1 MLTLQ
6 SNMLTVVDQTDN
18 RKLEVYIKSNM
29 PTVQILNTN
38 TGAYSPDWSSGL
50 ELTAD
55 VYLDSRE
62 IESYN
67 GVSFKWSVDDGSSVT
82 QVSTSRTYRITN
94 NALASKPI
102 LTYVCV
108 ASYQNVTSTSKITF
122 TRTDTGR
129 NGTDGKDGT
138 SVRILGTATAVTPVS
153 NTDYYTIT
161 YSSSAITAAELGDA
175 YLYNGNLYVCAV
187 KRDAD
192 DYFINAGNIQGPAGQ
207 DGVSAKLI
215 TLSSSSQVFKVNS
228 AGTVTPSTITVT
240 ATAINTSVS
249 TWTYSTDGGK
259 TFSATVPTGLS
270 RNGNTITVT
279 GSTLGVN
286 SVVIKA
292 SDGTYGD
299 TLTVHK
305 VVDGANGS
313 KGDSAS
319 MAFLTNENI
328 SFAANS
334 SGKVSSTSLTTNVVA
349 YSGTEKVMPTVGT
362 PSGMPS
368 GMTIS
373 VDSTS
378 LANSSKEVMLTISIA
393 NNSTLGSTSSNHGT
407 VTIPI
412 TSPVSTNLILSWS
425 KINAGSTGVGINS
438 TTVTYGVSD
447 SSSTQPTEWQN
458 TIPTVAEGKYLWTR
472 TVIDYTDTSKADT
485 VTYAYVKQGSTG
497 EKGNPGTSVTVSSI
511 QYQEGSS
518 ATTAPTGTWS
528 NAVVAV
534 ADGKYLWTKTTFSD
548 DKVAYGVAKQG
559 SAGTPASLVNITPSA
574 LYFKSTTGAN
584 GTFTPQYIYLYP
596 TFQNA
601 TYSSWQYSTD
611 GGSTWTA
618 ASGANGLTIGTYNSV
633 ANSLRVDRASTL
645 YTSSVTSI
653 SFRCN
658 STNTSVYDVVSIA
671 KIYDVVDLEIGGTN
685 LIKNSDFTKTFSTYW
700 TGVGTTHAIET
711 DATYGKYLSFSS
723 TSAGSSSYRI
733 YANTDNNFT
742 HVSGVT
748 YTLSFYAKST
758 TSGAIVQT
766 NVGGAGSAV
775 NHTLTTDWT
784 KYTKTYTA
792 DRVGSLTF
800 WSKNANEVI
809 HIAKVKLEKGNK
821 ATDWNPAPEDL
832 LNEAA
837 NVNVM
842 LSNESHFFEATASGI
857 PTAKSIILDVIGY
870 KGSVQSNTTVGTISG
885 LPSAGMTATIA
896 SNGTTSTKITIA
908 VTEALTS
915 ADSGVLTIP
924 VTVNGYTINKK
935 FSWVKAKA
943 GDPGTPG
950 GDAVTFQ
957 VYSTNGYALSINTP
971 AILLQTFAYVG
982 DSAIQTGAT
991 YQWYSYATSGWTSI
1005 SGATNA
1011 YYTVSRDSVSFSNS
1025 YMCKMQF
1032 NGAEYVGV
1040 ATIDDKSDE
1049 NKVFTTKPSNY
1060 TAGDIWIVGSDYK
1073 PSNIEIGT
1081 LLKAQYTNKT
1091 YADADWI
1098 AATKYDEQLKD
1109 LQENLT
1115 QYNQYFSFDS
1125 AQGVKITAKDS
1136 NGVESKYSTTISN
1149 DEWAI
1154 NYGSEAVTYVDETK
1168 MHIKEAEIESPLT
1181 ITGKYSGSTMLQ
1193 APIMNIG
1200 NFSLVIE
1207 SNGSLSVV
1215 VKS

>member
-1 MLTLQ
+1 MKITSQPLVFLDT
-6 SNMLTVVDQTDN
+6 TDS
-18 RKLEVYIKSNM
+18 RKLEVYISSNH
-29 PTVQILNTN
+29 PTVQLYDVNDKDYT
-38 TGAYSPDWSSGL
+38 PDWSKTNLKLSADIFLDSEEIVPQKKKWYRQFINETSETLVSTGDFTD
-50 ELTAD
+50 EITVSTNMTSAIVTYICRVEYQGLTA
-55 VYLDSRE
+55 V
-62 IESYN
+62 
-67 GVSFKWSVDDGSSVT
+67 
-82 QVSTSRTYRITN
+82 
-94 NALASKPI
+94 
-102 LTYVCV
+102 
-108 ASYQNVTSTSKITF
+108 SKITF
-122 TRTDTGR
+122 TKTDTGL
-129 NGTDGKDGT
+129 NGSNGKDGT
-138 SVRILGTATAVTPVS
+138 SVRILGTATAVSKVVD
-153 NTDYYTIT
+153 TDYYTIT

-192 DYFINAGNIQGPAGQ
+192 DYFINVGNIQGPAGK

-215 TLSSSSQVFKVNS
+215 TLSSSSQVFKVS
-228 AGTVTPSTITVT
+228 STGTVTPATIAVT

-249 TWTYSTDGGK
+249 SWTYSTDGGK
-259 TFSATVPTGLS
+259 TFSSTVPTGLS
-270 RNGNTITVT
+270 RNGNSITIT
-279 GSTLGVN
+279 GSTLTAN
-286 SVVIKA
+286 SVVIQA

-305 VVDGANGS
+305 VVDGS

-334 SGKVSSTSLTTNVVA
+334 VGQISLTSLTTNVVA
-349 YSGTEKVMPTVGT
+349 YRGAEKVMPTVGT
-362 PSGMPS
+362 PSGAPS

-407 VTIPI
+407 ITIPI
-412 TSPVSTNLILSWS
+412 TSPVSTNLSLSWS
-425 KINAGSTGVGINS
+425 KINAGQT
-438 TTVTYGVSD
+438 
-447 SSSTQPTEWQN
+447 
-458 TIPTVAEGKYLWTR
+458 
-472 TVIDYTDTSKADT
+472 
-485 VTYAYVKQGSTG
+485 
-497 EKGNPGTSVTVSSI
+497 GTS
-511 QYQEGSS
+511 
-518 ATTAPTGTWS
+518 
-528 NAVVAV
+528 
-534 ADGKYLWTKTTFSD
+534 
-548 DKVAYGVAKQG
+548 
-559 SAGTPASLVNITPSA
+559 ASLVNISPSA

-611 GGSTWTA
+611 GGATWTS
-618 ASGANGLTIGTYNSV
+618 ASGANGLTIGTYNSI

-658 STNTSVYDVVSIA
+658 STNASVYDVVSIA
-671 KIYDVVDLEIGGTN
+671 KIYDIVDLQIGGRNILKNTDKMILVTKDSAVATGSAFSAVSGYDFSELVGKKLTFSYFVSCLGERVNNGGGGDLDGRFGMHGSITWKNSSDGKTTITYPFDSYLYTTNIDRRVSMQTTATPPNGYDTIQSISVACQPLAKPASSNSATWKIGRPKLEIG
-685 LIKNSDFTKTFSTYW
+685 
-700 TGVGTTHAIET
+700 
-711 DATYGKYLSFSS
+711 
-723 TSAGSSSYRI
+723 
-733 YANTDNNFT
+733 NT
-742 HVSGVT
+742 
-748 YTLSFYAKST
+748 
-758 TSGAIVQT
+758 
-766 NVGGAGSAV
+766 
-775 NHTLTTDWT
+775 
-784 KYTKTYTA
+784 
-792 DRVGSLTF
+792 
-800 WSKNANEVI
+800 
-809 HIAKVKLEKGNK
+809 
-821 ATDWNPAPEDL
+821 ATDWSPAPEDL

-857 PTAKSIILDVIGY
+857 PTAKSIVLDVVGY

-885 LPSAGMTATIA
+885 LPASGMTATIA

-935 FSWVKAKA
+935 FSWVKARA
-943 GDPGTPG
+943 GDPGTSG
-950 GDAVTFQ
+950 VDAVTFQ

-982 DSAIQTGAT
+982 DAAIQTGAT
-991 YQWYSYATSGWTSI
+991 YQWYSYASTGWTAI
-1005 SGATNA
+1005 SGATNS
-1011 YYTVSRDSVSFSNS
+1011 YYTVSRDIVSFSNS

-1040 ATIDDKSDE
+1040 VTIDDKSDE

-1060 TAGDIWIVGSDYK
+1060 TAGDLWIVGADYR
-1073 PSNIEIGT
+1073 PSNVEIGT

-1098 AATKYDEQLKD
+1098 KATRYDDQLKD
-1109 LQENLT
+1109 LQDNLT

-1125 AQGVKITAKDS
+1125 TQGVKITAKDS

-1168 MHIKEAEIESPLT
+1168 MHIKEAEIESPLSV
-1181 ITGKYSGSTMLQ
+1181 TGKYSGSTMLQ
-1193 APIMNIG
+1193 APIINIG
-1200 NFSLVIE
+1200 NFSLVVE